1 MLSACILAVA
11 AGLLLLLVLLVP
23 ARESYM
29 NYPQL
34 PMIDPSADDSKAVNP
49 AKAATA
55 ASQKAAEAN
64 VNYRSLLKY
73 VQENPASAFTFLAD
87 LKSKFF
93 DESCQLKQPRIDFAS
108 LEADYRPV
116 F

>member
-11 AGLLLLLVLLVP
+11 AGLLLLLVLVP
-23 ARESYM
+23 AREAYV

-34 PMIDPSADDSKAVNP
+34 PVIDPSAAP
-49 AKAATA
+49 AKAATENSA
-55 ASQKAAEAN
+55 ARAEAN